1 MPEWLQLICLV
12 ILGLAIGRFLRGKLG
27 TKG

>member
-12 ILGLAIGRFLRGKLG
+12 ILGLAIGRVIRGKFG
-27 TKG
+27 AGG

>member
-12 ILGLAIGRFLRGKLG
+12 ILGLAIGRVLRNKLG
-27 TKG
+27 VGG